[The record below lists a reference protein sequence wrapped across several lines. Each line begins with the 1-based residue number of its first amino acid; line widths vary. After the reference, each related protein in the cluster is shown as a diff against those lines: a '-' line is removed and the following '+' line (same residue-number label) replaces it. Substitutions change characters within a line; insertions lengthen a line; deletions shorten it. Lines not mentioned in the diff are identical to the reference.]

1 MKYLISCPILI
12 LSIASLSQTSA
23 FIPTH
28 SPLSPSPRL
37 PLPSQIIISI
47 TTQSP
52 RHITKRSSRK
62 STALFS
68 LFGLGPLEL
77 LTIAFAGLL
86 VIGPTK
92 LSEMSRQAG
101 QVAGKSK
108 DDLKDGVDG
117 LKEAGV
123 PEEWK
128 AIPEEFKKGIEEGE
142 IEARGRRAKVMKEID
157 D

>member
-1 MKYLISCPILI
+1 
-12 LSIASLSQTSA
+12 
-23 FIPTH
+23 
-28 SPLSPSPRL
+28 
-37 PLPSQIIISI
+37 
-47 TTQSP
+47 
-52 RHITKRSSRK
+52 
-62 STALFS
+62 
-68 LFGLGPLEL
+68 
-77 LTIAFAGLL
+77 
-86 VIGPTK
+86 
-92 LSEMSRQAG
+92 MSRQAG